1 MNNTFLEDSCY
12 GTLYLKNIYE
22 FFEEPRFFSVT
33 NEVDCL
39 FVVYWIGDEDDFD
52 KWLIIPISKERLEH
66 LERKRIDINSA
77 LAYQESKHYYQV
89 NIPYDDS
96 EKPDFIKFESA
107 EIRDAI
113 KLPKTNLY
121 ISGVTPVLD
130 TGKLGKQLQF
140 STHEIHVEKSSKST
154 LPLELSGVS
163 KVFDFFNGFYNSVLE
178 AFDQKDS
185 MKPVSARPGSF
196 VLAFQAD
203 KMESIEPLLKGL
215 HSTLINRADIENF
228 IIKNKIDAQCL
239 NSLFQS
245 VIDTSSDFEIKNNN
259 TEEVILNVRKIDADF
274 YIKKLARLSS
284 VSVNG
289 IQVPQANILTK
300 VFEIVVLKWQGT
312 LLTLESTGLEERHI
326 LYYVHAARLL
336 GFISNSGSVTALGQQ
351 LAEAK
356 DDNERCLRIAARSF
370 EASHCGWAWITWS
383 GVSNLS
389 GLDPCSAEPFLL
401 DKCKSLSKKTI
412 RRRASTLRKWCE
424 ALQPHYREL

>member
-1 MNNTFLEDSCY
+1 MKNTFLEDSCY
-12 GTLYLKNIYE
+12 GPLYLKNIYE

-39 FVVYWIGDEDDFD
+39 FIVYWIGDEDDFD

-77 LAYQESKHYYQV
+77 LTYQESKHYYQV

-96 EKPDFIKFESA
+96 EKPAFIKFESA
-107 EIRDAI
+107 DIRSSI

-130 TGKLGKQLQF
+130 TGKLGQQLQF

-163 KVFDFFNGFYNSVLE
+163 KVFDFFNGFYNSVLD

-239 NSLFQS
+239 NTLFQS
-245 VIDTSSDFEIKNNN
+245 VIDTSSDFELKNNN
-259 TEEVILNVRKIDADF
+259 TEEIILNVRKVDAEF

-284 VSVNG
+284 VSVSG
-289 IQVPQANILTK
+289 IQVPQANIITK
-300 VFEIVVLKWQGT
+300 VFEIVVLKWQGK
-312 LLTLESTGLEERHI
+312 LLNLESTGLDARHV
-326 LYYVHAARLL
+326 LYYIHAARLL
-336 GFISNSGSVTALGQQ
+336 GFISDNGSVTALGQQ

-356 DDNERCLRIAARSF
+356 DDEERCLRIAAKSF
-370 EASHCGWAWITWS
+370 ESSHCGWAWITWCE
-383 GVSNLS
+383 VANLRE
-389 GLDPCSAEPFLL
+389 LDPKTAEPFLL
-401 DKCKSLSKKTI
+401 ANCTSLSKATI
-412 RRRASTLRKWCE
+412 RRRASTLRQWCE
-424 ALQPHYREL
+424 ELKPFYRDF